1 MPLPLAALAPSIIAG
16 GASLIGGL
24 INAGSTSKTNQSML
38 SYNKEMYDKQRAD
51 ALADFNRQ
59 NEYNSPLAQM
69 TRFKE
74 AGLNPNLIYGQM
86 SNSPAVRSSSPA
98 SYNPTPPQVDLSAP
112 ANMALNSYY
121 DTQLKTA
128 QIDLVKK
135 QADATMYESLIKAAT
150 NDKLR
155 AELPFVVKNIDAALS
170 GQLLK
175 NQAQYQENYEMF
187 PQKLQ
192 QIKSTINQTMASTNL
207 TNEQKIKVSKEI
219 DNLVKTGDILN
230 FEKKLKEFEV
240 NNQQS
245 VMLVNMIQ
253 KLLGLVPGIG
263 GLLKK

>member
-24 INAGSTSKTNQSML
+24 INAGSTSKTNQSQL
-38 SYNKEMYDKQRAD
+38 SYNKEMYEKQRAD

-59 NEYNSPLAQM
+59 NEYNSPKAQM
-69 TRFKE
+69 ARFKE

-86 SNSPAVRSSSPA
+86 SNSPAVRSSSAA

-187 PQKLQ
+187 PEKLK